1 MVLNFESFV
10 NDNDHWQKDMHENY
24 PLWHCPLSDFYEVM
38 KKNSIFVPSI
48 YIHEKLIR
56 FYSKIVPSKVMMIN
70 SIIVPSIYFHVK
82 PSIFFSNSF

>member
-1 MVLNFESFV
+1 
-10 NDNDHWQKDMHENY
+10 
-24 PLWHCPLSDFYEVM
+24 M

-56 FYSKIVPSKVMMIN
+56 FYSKIVPSKVIMKN

-82 PSIFFSNSF
+82 PKAWVYEGIEN